1 MLENIDLFI
10 NDVSNLKNYEP
21 VLRKRRPHLT
31 MSTLKRIDID
41 HLKVSCKQCN
51 LRELCFPHGMNEEE
65 LTNMDAVVDQ
75 PKPIHK
81 NDYLYHDGD
90 STRAIYAVRSGCVKT
105 MTESANGD
113 EQIVGFHLP
122 GELLGLDGFAD
133 NVHTCNAVALET
145 SSICELPL
153 DSLESLCHKLPGLQK
168 QMRRIMGKEVA
179 ADHKM
184 LLLLGKMTSEE
195 RLASF
200 LLSLSAR
207 MEERHWKDNEFN
219 LSMPRQD
226 IANYLGMAVET
237 VSRLFASFQSEKI
250 IEVDRR
256 HITIL
261 DMPRLRKMVGERE
274 T

>member
-1 MLENIDLFI
+1 
-10 NDVSNLKNYEP
+10 
-21 VLRKRRPHLT
+21 
-31 MSTLKRIDID
+31 MSSLKRIDID
-41 HLKVSCKQCN
+41 HLKVSCSECN
-51 LRELCFPHGMNEEE
+51 LRELCFPHGMNDEE
-65 LTNMDAVVDQ
+65 LSSMDAVVEQ
-75 PKPIHK
+75 PKPLHK
-81 NDYLYHDGD
+81 SDYLYRDGD
-90 STRAIYAVRSGCVKT
+90 KSQALYAVRSGCVKT

-133 NVHTCNAVALET
+133 GTYTCNAMALET
-145 SSICELPL
+145 SSVCELPL
-153 DSLESLCHKLPGLQK
+153 DSLEDLCGRLPGLQK

-179 ADHKM
+179 NDHKM

-200 LLSLSAR
+200 LLSMSSR
-207 MEERHWKDNEFN
+207 MEERHWKESEFN

-237 VSRLFASFQSEKI
+237 VSRLFAAFQNDKI

-261 DMPRLRKMVGERE
+261 EMDRLKVMVGDCDKG
-274 T
+274 

>member
-1 MLENIDLFI
+1 
-10 NDVSNLKNYEP
+10 
-21 VLRKRRPHLT
+21 
-31 MSTLKRIDID
+31 MSSLKRIDVN
-41 HLKVSCKQCN
+41 HLKVSCSECN
-51 LRELCFPHGMNEEE
+51 LRELCFPHGMNDED
-65 LTNMDAVVDQ
+65 LTNMEAVVEQ
-75 PKPIHK
+75 PKSLHK
-81 NDYLYHDGD
+81 NDFLYHDGEKAQ
-90 STRAIYAVRSGCVKT
+90 AIYAVRSGCVKT

-133 NVHTCNAVALET
+133 GLHACNAMALET

-153 DSLESLCHKLPGLQK
+153 AQLESLCHKLPGLQK
-168 QMRRIMGKEVA
+168 QMRRIMGKEVSN
-179 ADHKM
+179 DHKL
-184 LLLLGKMTSEE
+184 LLLLGKMSAEE

-200 LLSLSAR
+200 LLSLSSR
-207 MEERHWKDNEFN
+207 MEERHWKETEFN
-219 LSMPRQD
+219 LTMPRQD

-261 DMPRLRKMVGERE
+261 DMPRLKAIIGECSSHA
-274 T
+274 

>member
-1 MLENIDLFI
+1 
-10 NDVSNLKNYEP
+10 
-21 VLRKRRPHLT
+21 

-41 HLKVSCKQCN
+41 HFKVSCQQCN
-51 LRELCFPHGMNEEE
+51 LRELCFPHGMSDDEMS
-65 LTNMDAVVDQ
+65 NMDAVVDQ
-75 PKPIHK
+75 PRPIHK

-90 STRAIYAVRSGCVKT
+90 DTHAIYAVRSGCVKT
-105 MTESANGD
+105 MTESASGE

-122 GELLGLDGFAD
+122 GELLGFDGFAD
-133 NVHTCNAVALET
+133 NTHTCNAVALET
-145 SSICELPL
+145 SSVCELPL
-153 DSLESLCHKLPGLQK
+153 ENLENLCHKLPGLQK

-200 LLSLSAR
+200 LLSMSRR
-207 MEERHWKDNEFN
+207 MEERRWKENEFN

-237 VSRLFASFQSEKI
+237 VSRLFASFQGEKI
-250 IEVDRR
+250 IVVDRR

-261 DMPRLRKMVGERE
+261 NMDRLKRIVGDCESVR
-274 T
+274 